1 MSSLEHARARQ
12 PEIIRCV
19 QKDTLYLNQV
29 RELVLELISLAN
41 PNRYRLQ
48 FYHKWS
54 PHLSSLLYYGFHA
67 VFRLQTLGE
76 EYTGVVQM
84 NRKFN
89 SLPRIS
95 GQIFTY
101 ILEFF
106 GEPLLERLLRS
117 LKRRIATSEDMLEE
131 PKRRLCKLMD
141 ILIQSLPY
149 AKVLHLGVFYLNG
162 GKYQISKRLTGLNY
176 VLYNYLGRPKGFLRS
191 YRWLGVITFLQMAV
205 VFYKYSRKTL
215 KLTWKSSFGENH
227 QPLGDKAEKIK
238 AEHNVEQW
246 TRDASTEKCIL
257 CLENRTKSS
266 ATSCGHVFCWDCILN
281 CLRTR
286 SECPVCREPVKSQSV
301 VFLMNYV

>member
-19 QKDTLYLNQV
+19 QKDTLYLNQI
-29 RELVLELISLAN
+29 RELVLEIIELLN

-54 PHLSSLLYYGFHA
+54 PHVSSLLYYGFHA

-76 EYTGVVQM
+76 EYTGVVQL
-84 NRKFN
+84 NKSFN
-89 SLPRIS
+89 NLPKIPTQLVS
-95 GQIFTY
+95 Y

-106 GEPLLERLLRS
+106 GEAVVERLLRS
-117 LKRRIATSEDMLEE
+117 LKRQIQASEELLEE
-131 PKRRLCKLMD
+131 PKQKLCKLMD
-141 ILIQSLPY
+141 ILIRSLPF

-162 GKYQISKRLTGLNY
+162 GKYQISKRVTGINY

-205 VFYKYSRKTL
+205 IFYKYSRKSL
-215 KLTWKSSFGENH
+215 KLTWKSYSKGGAVVVTEKSMQM
-227 QPLGDKAEKIK
+227 QPMS
-238 AEHNVEQW
+238 EQW
-246 TRDASTEKCIL
+246 TRPASSEKCIL
-257 CLENRTKSS
+257 CLENRTRST

-286 SECPVCREPVKSQSV
+286 AECPVCREPTKSQSV
-301 VFLMNYV
+301 VFLMNYA